1 MTRITALLILS
12 TLICISNGC
21 SLGVTASKYRPAQ
34 GPKGVNMR
42 IDTAQGRLS
51 GELIEVRD
59 AGIVILADQ
68 KLRFLAYTA
77 ILSSKIDQTESRYA
91 ISQRTVPKPE
101 VQEQLRLLSRFPH
114 GLTPELMKQL
124 LGEYGQTEL
133 AGANPGANQ

>member
-1 MTRITALLILS
+1 MTRVTALLMFL
-12 TLICISNGC
+12 TLACFSNGC
-21 SLGVTASKYRPAQ
+21 SFGMTAIKYRPAQ
-34 GPKGVNMR
+34 EPKGVNMR
-42 IDTAQGRLS
+42 IDTAQGQLS

-59 AGIVILADQ
+59 VGIVVLVDQ
-68 KLRFLAYTA
+68 KLRLLPYTA

-101 VQEQLRLLSRFPH
+101 VKEQLRLLSRFPQ

-133 AGANPGANQ
+133 AGANP